1 MDTSPPREGL
11 PQDSDLQELAD
22 TRAAL
27 TFRLS
32 ALVLALFLP
41 LPILGGF
48 TSLLDASCSA
58 VSPWRGSTQ
67 SRNSPSPSSWP
78 GTTWRVPPNSTPEPH
93 RGRKDNAP

>member
-1 MDTSPPREGL
+1 MVTSSPPEQV
-11 PQDSDLQELAD
+11 PQNSDLQVLAD

-48 TSLLDASCSA
+48 TSLLDGVVFSGVTVAWLYAVAQFVVAIIVARYYMARAAELDSRTASRSK
-58 VSPWRGSTQ
+58 G
-67 SRNSPSPSSWP
+67 
-78 GTTWRVPPNSTPEPH
+78 
-93 RGRKDNAP
+93 

>member
-1 MDTSPPREGL
+1 MDTSSPPEDL
-11 PQDSDLQELAD
+11 PQDLDLQELAD

-48 TSLLDASCSA
+48 TSLLDGVVFSGVTVAWLYAVAQFAVAIVVARYYMARAAELDARTAS
-58 VSPWRGSTQ
+58 RTKG
-67 SRNSPSPSSWP
+67 
-78 GTTWRVPPNSTPEPH
+78 
-93 RGRKDNAP
+93 

>member
-1 MDTSPPREGL
+1 MDTSSPPERL

-48 TSLLDASCSA
+48 TSLLDGVVFSGVTVAWLYA
-58 VSPWRGSTQ
+58 VAQFAVAIVVARYYMARAAELDAQT
-67 SRNSPSPSSWP
+67 
-78 GTTWRVPPNSTPEPH
+78 EP
-93 RGRKDNAP
+93 RTKG

>member
-1 MDTSPPREGL
+1 MATSSPPDRIAS
-11 PQDSDLQELAD
+11 DSDLHVLAD

-48 TSLLDASCSA
+48 TSVLDGVVFSGVTVAWLYA
-58 VSPWRGSTQ
+58 VAQFVVAINVARYYMTRAAELD
-67 SRNSPSPSSWP
+67 SRITARAK
-78 GTTWRVPPNSTPEPH
+78 G
-93 RGRKDNAP
+93 

>member
-1 MDTSPPREGL
+1 MVTSSPPEQV
-11 PQDSDLQELAD
+11 PQNSDLQVLAD

-48 TSLLDASCSA
+48 TSLLDGVVFSGVTVAWLYAVAQFVVAIVVARYYMARAAELDSRTASRSK
-58 VSPWRGSTQ
+58 G
-67 SRNSPSPSSWP
+67 
-78 GTTWRVPPNSTPEPH
+78 
-93 RGRKDNAP
+93 

>member
-1 MDTSPPREGL
+1 MDTSSPPEDL
-11 PQDSDLQELAD
+11 PQDLDLQELAD

-48 TSLLDASCSA
+48 TSLLDGVVFSGVTVAWIYAVAQFAVAIVVARYYMARAAELDARTASLA
-58 VSPWRGSTQ
+58 KG
-67 SRNSPSPSSWP
+67 
-78 GTTWRVPPNSTPEPH
+78 
-93 RGRKDNAP
+93 

>member
-1 MDTSPPREGL
+1 MDISSPPERL
-11 PQDSDLQELAD
+11 PQGSDLQELAD

-48 TSLLDASCSA
+48 TSLLDGVVFSGVTVAWLYAVAQFVVAIVVARYYMTRAAELDVRTASRA
-58 VSPWRGSTQ
+58 KG
-67 SRNSPSPSSWP
+67 
-78 GTTWRVPPNSTPEPH
+78 
-93 RGRKDNAP
+93 

>member
-1 MDTSPPREGL
+1 MVTSSPPAHV
-11 PQDSDLQELAD
+11 PQRSDLQALAD

-48 TSLLDASCSA
+48 TSLLDGVVFSGVTVAWLYAVAQFVVAIVVARYYMARAAELDSRT
-58 VSPWRGSTQ
+58 VSPAKG
-67 SRNSPSPSSWP
+67 
-78 GTTWRVPPNSTPEPH
+78 
-93 RGRKDNAP
+93 

>member
-1 MDTSPPREGL
+1 MVTSSPPEQV
-11 PQDSDLQELAD
+11 PQNSDLQVLAD

-48 TSLLDASCSA
+48 TSLLDGVVFSGVTVAWLYAVAQFAVAIVVARYYMARAAELDSRTASRA
-58 VSPWRGSTQ
+58 KG
-67 SRNSPSPSSWP
+67 
-78 GTTWRVPPNSTPEPH
+78 
-93 RGRKDNAP
+93 

>member
-1 MDTSPPREGL
+1 MVTSSPPEQV
-11 PQDSDLQELAD
+11 PQNSDLQVLAD

-48 TSLLDASCSA
+48 TSLLDGVVFSGVTVAWLYA
-58 VSPWRGSTQ
+58 VAQFVVAIVVARYYMARAAELD
-67 SRNSPSPSSWP
+67 SRTVARAK
-78 GTTWRVPPNSTPEPH
+78 G
-93 RGRKDNAP
+93 

>member
-1 MDTSPPREGL
+1 MVTSSPPEQV
-11 PQDSDLQELAD
+11 PQNSDLQVLAD

-48 TSLLDASCSA
+48 TSLLDGVVFSGVTVAWLYAVAQFVVAIVVARYYMARAAELDSRTASRA
-58 VSPWRGSTQ
+58 KG
-67 SRNSPSPSSWP
+67 
-78 GTTWRVPPNSTPEPH
+78 
-93 RGRKDNAP
+93 

>member
-1 MDTSPPREGL
+1 MTTSSPPEQVPQNSGL
-11 PQDSDLQELAD
+11 QALAD

-48 TSLLDASCSA
+48 TSLLDGVVFSGVTVAWLYAVAQFVVAIVVARYYMARAAELDSRTASRA
-58 VSPWRGSTQ
+58 KG
-67 SRNSPSPSSWP
+67 
-78 GTTWRVPPNSTPEPH
+78 
-93 RGRKDNAP
+93 

>member
-1 MDTSPPREGL
+1 MVTSSPPEQV
-11 PQDSDLQELAD
+11 PQSSDLHALAD

-48 TSLLDASCSA
+48 TSLLDGVVFSGVTVAWLYA
-58 VSPWRGSTQ
+58 VAQFVVAIVVARYYMARAAELD
-67 SRNSPSPSSWP
+67 SRTVSRAK
-78 GTTWRVPPNSTPEPH
+78 G
-93 RGRKDNAP
+93 